1 MIVYKLSAIKR
12 PRYFTWLHAVKDRGV
27 NHLENPFIV
36 WYLSVNRD
44 GLVRDRFN
52 TEIVKPYS
60 TQRMP
65 PSVREPSIVEVNKR
79 GPVVL
84 PVLMS
89 GRPFL
94 FAEGKEALAESGFA
108 NFRYSTDE
116 WAQYLSLR
124 PPEVS

>member
-44 GLVRDRFN
+44 GLVKNRFN

-65 PSVREPSIVEVNKR
+65 PSVRETSKVETNKR
-79 GPVVL
+79 GPIVL
-84 PVLMS
+84 PVSMC

-94 FAEGKEALAESGFA
+94 FAEGIEALAGSDFT

-124 PPEVS
+124 PLEVS